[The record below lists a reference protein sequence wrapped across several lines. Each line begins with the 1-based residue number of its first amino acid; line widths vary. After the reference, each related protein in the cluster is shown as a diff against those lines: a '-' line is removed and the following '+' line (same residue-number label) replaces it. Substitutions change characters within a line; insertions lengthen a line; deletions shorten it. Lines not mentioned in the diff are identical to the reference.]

1 MKITQ
6 LTDFHFAYQ
15 DRIRHWHPG
24 SELYTGGDALITA
37 VEDGWDIST
46 LVGSE
51 EHRHQGART
60 TTVYYFELTRSRE
73 TLLMPVISNPFVDR
87 LVSELNLKLQPMP
100 KDHNAHP
107 RAG

>member
-37 VEDGWDIST
+37 VDEGWDIST

-60 TTVYYFELTRSRE
+60 TTVYYFELTRGRD

-87 LVSELNLKLQPMP
+87 LVSELNFKLQPMP
-100 KDHNAHP
+100 KDYKATP